1 MTRTRS
7 PQANTQT
14 LQLLRPAGGWLLVL
28 MVLTLALPTAW
39 SFVPGPPGREIQ
51 LEPATTGFG
60 AELPSI
66 LIETTS
72 QAKQASPKLET
83 LLFTSDGGLAPPP
96 ADAVLSQAA
105 EPATL
110 PRTTPRSFSFSARPP
125 PSV

>member
-1 MTRTRS
+1 MTRTRL

-39 SFVPGPPGREIQ
+39 SILPGPPGREIQ

-60 AELPSI
+60 VELPSI
-66 LIETTS
+66 LIETTG

-83 LLFTSDGGLAPPP
+83 LMFANNGGPAPPP
-96 ADAVLSQAA
+96 TDTVQSKAP
-105 EPATL
+105 ETATL
-110 PRTTPRSFSFSARPP
+110 PRSTLHSLSFSARPP
-125 PSV
+125 PSA